1 MFIAYYL
8 LFPALL
14 CYLCL
19 KFPALDRVGL
29 VLLCFAMGIV
39 GSVFFDILPNLN
51 GTTKAASALQ
61 TQISEAAIAVALP
74 LLLFSMDFNAA
85 FKLAKSCALAMALA
99 LLSIVSCCIILS
111 VVFAPYLEHTWQV
124 AGLAV
129 GAYTG
134 GGPNMAAIHSAIE
147 SHQSVFITMTSYDI
161 LLSAIYLLVAISI
174 LKPIAS
180 RFLRPFNPAI
190 NDIENERQGHAD
202 KFAHLE
208 REGAAAYLSLCSRT
222 GLVKCI
228 QALGLSALAVLASVG
243 IAGLFP
249 TSMQSA
255 GTIILITTLGAAA
268 SFIPTVRNLKQSFHL
283 GMYLILIF
291 CFTMGNA
298 TDIRLF
304 LTLDFTLFSFI
315 GALLIASLIVHALL
329 CRLCK
334 IDADTYVISA
344 SAAIMSVPFMPVVS
358 SAINNRALLVPGLAI
373 AIVGYVLG
381 NYLGI
386 ATALS
391 LRALLGL

>member
-1 MFIAYYL
+1 
-8 LFPALL
+8 
-14 CYLCL
+14 
-19 KFPALDRVGL
+19 
-29 VLLCFAMGIV
+29 
-39 GSVFFDILPNLN
+39 
-51 GTTKAASALQ
+51 
-61 TQISEAAIAVALP
+61 
-74 LLLFSMDFNAA
+74 
-85 FKLAKSCALAMALA
+85 
-99 LLSIVSCCIILS
+99 
-111 VVFAPYLEHTWQV
+111 
-124 AGLAV
+124 
-129 GAYTG
+129 
-134 GGPNMAAIHSAIE
+134 MAAIHSAIE
-147 SHQSVFITMTSYDI
+147 SHQSIFITMTSYDI

-190 NDIENERQGHAD
+190 NDIENEQQGHAD

-208 REGAAAYLSLCSRT
+208 REGAEAYLSLCSRT